1 MHRNVSTK
9 SFDPGGTARGQKDG
23 SASTKDVGVG
33 KRADT
38 ATLNFRESNTSLPNL
53 GANKPSDPTPTMGP
67 TSNAKASNGKTK
79 PPQRVAALRKIN
91 TPDAVRIAPDG
102 VDMDNSPQSASKAKQ
117 QGGSSLNKGHKP
129 KAKAT
134 TGNLKSPTRKVGAT
148 ENVSTGKPKQG
159 TNTRAHTLVAGS
171 DIVEEGHAS
180 YKQRRDPSK
189 TGPETRSQRFQ
200 QLAQTTTRGM
210 VGVNKPAAKPQ
221 ECAGRCDPEGM
232 GPTAQPI
239 QGSGADGRT
248 TNADEWEDQEAE
260 SSPCDQT
267 PPVEATG
274 PQPPVPNSPT
284 EGSNT
289 CKEPTPESA
298 TQSMSRD
305 SNAGAH
311 GDAMSQTTED
321 TTGTQSDAGSEDYG
335 VPRRRETQPGPKLG
349 NGKGGAHGSGADKEM
364 DSNDEL
370 FRTPDNGTEAMEA
383 TPRERAHV
391 PFSEDSDSDLSTYS
405 PKLADPNTPRTMGTS
420 SPDLLD
426 REHDD
431 WEVWLG
437 ALRVGGHNSG
447 TPAVGQTTRNQH
459 NRL

>member
-189 TGPETRSQRFQ
+189 TGPETRSQRLQ

-210 VGVNKPAAKPQ
+210 VGVNTPAAKLQ
-221 ECAGRCDPEGM
+221 ECAGRRDHEG
-232 GPTAQPI
+232 TAN
-239 QGSGADGRT
+239 ST
-248 TNADEWEDQEAE
+248 TY
-260 SSPCDQT
+260 P
-267 PPVEATG
+267 
-274 PQPPVPNSPT
+274 
-284 EGSNT
+284 
-289 CKEPTPESA
+289 
-298 TQSMSRD
+298 
-305 SNAGAH
+305 
-311 GDAMSQTTED
+311 
-321 TTGTQSDAGSEDYG
+321 
-335 VPRRRETQPGPKLG
+335 
-349 NGKGGAHGSGADKEM
+349 
-364 DSNDEL
+364 
-370 FRTPDNGTEAMEA
+370 
-383 TPRERAHV
+383 
-391 PFSEDSDSDLSTYS
+391 
-405 PKLADPNTPRTMGTS
+405 
-420 SPDLLD
+420 
-426 REHDD
+426 
-431 WEVWLG
+431 
-437 ALRVGGHNSG
+437 RVGS
-447 TPAVGQTTRNQH
+447 R
-459 NRL
+459 R